1 MKLPNRN
8 YNGKYNGE
16 LFEACQKVAIQLT
29 IRTGTIVQAV
39 MQYIEP
45 AGGWSQN
52 FDPNAPE
59 PEQEIVFKAMGQ
71 SYDNLKE
78 VRRALKMKAFL

>member
-8 YNGKYNGE
+8 YNSKYNSE
-16 LFEACQKVAIQLT
+16 LLDACQKVAIQLT
-29 IRTGTIVQAV
+29 IKTGPIVQAV

-45 AGGWSQN
+45 TGGWSQD
-52 FDPNAPE
+52 FDPKAPE
-59 PEQEIVFKAMGQ
+59 PDQEIVFKAMGQ
-71 SYDNLKE
+71 TYDNLKE